1 MWHVFLLAFALL
13 LVIEGL
19 LPALNPKGYRRTMQ
33 TLSEM
38 DDRFLRAWGLI
49 SMVTGAV
56 LIYLFNG

>member
-1 MWHVFLLAFALL
+1 MWNVLLLAFALL

-19 LPALNPKGYRRTMQ
+19 LPALNPKGYRRTVQ
-33 TLSEM
+33 LLSEM
-38 DDRFLRAWGLI
+38 DDRFLRIWGLI